1 MILSIIASGG
11 VPRCSCTSN
20 SIFRNSRCCICGI
33 VNLNP
38 FLLKNTVVDRIAVR
52 LFAPLKDCAQAR
64 PPKRYADFM
73 MSFSSESDSSPAR
86 RTSSKTS
93 FNLDWDAAMNSGCSG
108 CRSFHSSMILRFI
121 SMINSG
127 SMYLICNCHL

>member
-11 VPRCSCTSN
+11 VSRWSCTSN

-33 VNLNP
+33 VNFNP
-38 FLLKNTVVDRIAVR
+38 FLLKNMVVDRIAVR
-52 LFAPLKDCAQAR
+52 LFAPLKDYAQAR

-73 MSFSSESDSSPAR
+73 MSFSSESDSSPACC
-86 RTSSKTS
+86 TSSKTS
-93 FNLDWDAAMNSGCSG
+93 SNLGWDTVMNSGCSG

-121 SMINSG
+121 STINSG
-127 SMYLICNCHL
+127 SMYLICNCYL